1 MALRQKEIA
10 CSAKAVV
17 LEKRDS
23 GGTMKGEMMATPT
36 QVNES
41 VQAHYTRSGLGD
53 LILAAL
59 EGAGK
64 NLNRLTPED
73 LAPIDEFH
81 IRGRAATLELAR
93 AAKVDATKRV
103 LDVGSGVG
111 GTSRC
116 LAREFGCRVT
126 GIDLTGEY
134 CSVAAMLSERTGLDE
149 LVDYR
154 QGDATSLP
162 FPDASFDIVWTEH
175 AAMNIPDKP
184 RLYKEMSRVLKPGG
198 TLAIYDVLAG
208 PSGPVLF
215 PVPWARNPEAS
226 FLATSD
232 ELRSLLE
239 AAGFEIKAWLDTTDA
254 ARTWFV
260 ALAEK
265 IRKEGVTPLS
275 FHVLLGSDFS
285 AMAQNQRRNL
295 EEERIVLAQVVAR
308 RQ

>member
-1 MALRQKEIA
+1 MTI
-10 CSAKAVV
+10 
-17 LEKRDS
+17 
-23 GGTMKGEMMATPT
+23 PI

-41 VQAHYTRSGLGD
+41 VKAHYTRPDLGS

-59 EGAGK
+59 EKAGK
-64 NLNRLTPED
+64 DLNRLTPED

-93 AAKVDATKRV
+93 AASVDSGKRV

-126 GIDLTGEY
+126 GIDLTDEY
-134 CSVAAMLSERTGLDE
+134 CRAAAMLSDRTGLAE
-149 LVDYR
+149 LLDYR
-154 QGDATSLP
+154 QGDAANLP

-175 AAMNIPDKP
+175 VAMNIPDKP
-184 RLYKEMSRVLKPGG
+184 KLYREMYRVLKPGG

-215 PVPWARNPEAS
+215 PVPWARTPESS
-226 FLATSD
+226 FLATPD
-232 ELRSLLE
+232 ELRNLLE
-239 AAGFEIKAWLDTTDA
+239 EAGFNIAAWSDTTDA
-254 ARTWFV
+254 ARSWFV

-265 IRKEGVTPLS
+265 IRTEGMPPLG
-275 FHVLLGSDFS
+275 FHVLLGSDFQ

-295 EEERIVLAQVVAR
+295 EEARIVLAQVVAR
-308 RQ
+308 K